1 MIWNSDLS
9 VTVEMNHFS
18 RQATKEYT
26 FDHLDVVRNEANII
40 LNFEARVSCIF
51 EDKVTRAWK

>member
-18 RQATKEYT
+18 RQTAREHT
-26 FDHLDVVRNEANII
+26 FDYLDVVRDEANII
-40 LNFEARVSCIF
+40 LNFEARVSRIF
-51 EDKVTRAWK
+51 EDKVTSAWM